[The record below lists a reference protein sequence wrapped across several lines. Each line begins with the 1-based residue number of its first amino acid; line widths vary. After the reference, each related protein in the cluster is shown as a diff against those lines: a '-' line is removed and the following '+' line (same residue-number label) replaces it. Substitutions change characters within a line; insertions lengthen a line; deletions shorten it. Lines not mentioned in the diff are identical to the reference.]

1 MLKFLYLLI
10 KKVIMPFIIK
20 LPFMSILRS
29 LINNPFTINISLLY
43 IHLLKLLTKN
53 IIYKNLINYHS

>member
-29 LINNPFTINISLLY
+29 LINNPFTINICLLY